1 MEQHLGRAFQAVM
14 QLSAAIDQ
22 YAAALDSLKALSSY
36 YGSNEKKASFPFA
49 LCLLNRTF
57 ASDFYKTT
65 NDTGKADFANEA
77 REGNIQGDAVG

>member
-22 YAAALDSLKALSSY
+22 YAAAQDSLKALSSY

-57 ASDFYKTT
+57 ASDFYK
-65 NDTGKADFANEA
+65 NNKRHGQSGF
-77 REGNIQGDAVG
+77 RQ